1 MPVAMF
7 LRVIATWGTTPPDWS
22 VTVPESVAPAT
33 CACSGRDTIT
43 QNPRIHAKST
53 RLAVFGFM
61 LVLLIHRCQST
72 STISTQP
79 EKLRTLSI
87 FGLNHVVWR
96 ECLCLRLGFSR
107 NPILKGNERR
117 QNCIRSGPRRKG
129 PILCPTGSNAP
140 NPPYHRHATGL
151 PLN

>member
-1 MPVAMF
+1 MPVAVF
-7 LRVIATWGTTPPDWS
+7 LTEISAPTITPPDAS
-22 VTVPESVAPAT
+22 VIVPEIVAPAT

-96 ECLCLRLGFSR
+96 ECVCLRLGFSR
-107 NPILKGNERR
+107 NPILEGNESRH
-117 QNCIRSGPRRKG
+117 NCIRTVPRTKG
-129 PILCPTGSNAP
+129 PILCPTGSNA
-140 NPPYHRHATGL
+140 
-151 PLN
+151 